1 MKSLKECQEWYD
13 NLEPD
18 DEEDDVMCER
28 EPDYYDEEKRYED
41 FDS

>member
-18 DEEDDVMCER
+18 DEQEDKFCSD
-28 EPDYYDEEKRYED
+28 EPNYDEEKRHED
-41 FDS
+41 FGS